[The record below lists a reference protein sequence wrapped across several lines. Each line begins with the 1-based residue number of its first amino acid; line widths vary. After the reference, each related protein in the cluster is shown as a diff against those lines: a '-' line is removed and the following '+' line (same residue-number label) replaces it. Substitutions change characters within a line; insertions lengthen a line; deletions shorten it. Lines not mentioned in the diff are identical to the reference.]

1 MFVMFSYRAS
11 CSSNY
16 RQLQIMRGVRA
27 VEETEEERMD
37 RERTRSEALMWY
49 RSGGHLAVEDDERLP
64 PGLSLIDDQRPCGH
78 RDLVAGAS
86 NLLELLLTAGAE
98 QLDVA
103 QCLEVLLLAGH

>member
-1 MFVMFSYRAS
+1 MFVMFSNRAS

-49 RSGGHLAVEDDERLP
+49 RSGGHLAVEDEKETANLCGNWKQFHLMTRGRAEPRDEDQPPTRSERLAWYRSGGP
-64 PGLSLIDDQRPCGH
+64 ELIDAR
-78 RDLVAGAS
+78 
-86 NLLELLLTAGAE
+86 
-98 QLDVA
+98 
-103 QCLEVLLLAGH
+103 